1 MRIIKSI
8 NTANLSTVSIQGDLL
23 TTAAI
28 ACFNRLKAKCS
39 YCICQTRQEKTCS
52 FSVRKVEVSM
62 GAPSIFL
69 IPPSLKALN
78 PIRNFPVRAQMLL
91 LGEKQSHLHTARS
104 KYVNNASNYSNDFC
118 HSWGSWAGNIC
129 IFFPN
134 TLLEVKMQKCSMCS
148 SLSLPGGV
156 VSCWGI
162 FQLLNSEG
170 WLNILLFSWRP
181 RSPISTWRLDLL
193 WISAGIAR
201 AYLILR
207 F

>member
-78 PIRNFPVRAQMLL
+78 TIRNFPVHAQILL

-129 IFFPN
+129 IFFSKYSSGSQNAELQHVLEPKPARRSSE
-134 TLLEVKMQKCSMCS
+134 LLGH
-148 SLSLPGGV
+148 LSAP
-156 VSCWGI
+156 
-162 FQLLNSEG
+162 
-170 WLNILLFSWRP
+170 
-181 RSPISTWRLDLL
+181 
-193 WISAGIAR
+193 
-201 AYLILR
+201 
-207 F
+207 